1 MKACSP
7 KSTSPLAAIFAMILW
22 RISTYE
28 TLDGRGGLFASA
40 RWHTRGRPV
49 VYLANSAA
57 GALVEVLVH
66 LELDPAQ
73 LPRSY
78 TLLKADAADD
88 ISIERIDATGIQQN
102 WRENTFTT
110 RSLGDEWL
118 LAGKSALLEVP
129 SAILPE
135 TVNVLLN
142 PLHPEAPMVRVL
154 WHEAYPYDRGLFKG
168 R

>member
-1 MKACSP
+1 MKACLPDAELLS
-7 KSTSPLAAIFAMILW
+7 SMILW
-22 RISTYE
+22 RISNYE

-40 RWHTRGRPV
+40 RWHSRGRPI

-66 LELDPAQ
+66 LELDPAR

-88 ISIERIDATGIQQN
+88 VSVQRLDAALLAQN
-102 WRENTFTT
+102 WRDDSTIT
-110 RSLGDEWL
+110 RNVGDEWL
-118 LAGKSALLEVP
+118 AAGKSALLEVP

-135 TVNVLLN
+135 TVNFLLN
-142 PLHPEAPMVRVL
+142 PLHPDAAKVRVL
-154 WHEAYPYDRGLFKG
+154 WHEAYPYDRRLFKG

>member
-1 MKACSP
+1 MN
-7 KSTSPLAAIFAMILW
+7 LW
-22 RISTYE
+22 RISNYE

-66 LELDPAQ
+66 LELDPAR

-78 TLLKADAADD
+78 TRLKADASDD
-88 ISIERIDATGIQQN
+88 ISIQRVDVATFAQN
-102 WRENTFTT
+102 WREDSIAT

-118 LAGKSALLEVP
+118 EAGKSALLEVP

-142 PLHPEAPMVRVL
+142 PLHPDAPKVRVVR
-154 WHEAYPYDRGLFKG
+154 HEAYPYDWRLFKG